1 MIRSMTG
8 FGEATA
14 NADGVHYFLE
24 LRSLNNKYFKTNIRL
39 PDDIQAL
46 EPEIETHLRKRL
58 TRGTLT
64 CVVKVSDTSASAA
77 MTVNHGALSSYI
89 EQVSQTPQIADGTV
103 RLQLGPLL
111 GLPGV
116 MQAPTDEESRLE
128 RSRGVLKT
136 LLDEA
141 IEHLVSMREREGVFL
156 VEDLMGHRAV
166 IADKLRVISDQA
178 PSAVEEYERR
188 LRQRV
193 ETMLQDAGVRV
204 EQVDLIR
211 EVAVYAEKSDI
222 SEEIARL
229 GGHLD
234 QYRDLLKNEDDRPVG
249 RTLDFLAQEM
259 LREANTIA
267 SKSAD
272 ATISKA
278 TVEIKGA
285 IDRIKEQV
293 QNVE

>member
-8 FGEATA
+8 FGEAA
-14 NADGVHYFLE
+14 VNAEGVHYFLE

-39 PDDIQAL
+39 PDELQAL
-46 EPEIETHLRKRL
+46 EPEIESHLRKRI
-58 TRGTLT
+58 TRGTIT

-77 MTVNHGALSSYI
+77 MSVNHDALARYI
-89 EQVSQTPQIADGTV
+89 EQVSLTPQVASGSV
-103 RLQLGPLL
+103 QLQLGPLL

-116 MQAPTDEESRLE
+116 LQPPTDEESRIE
-128 RSRGVLKT
+128 RARGVLRR

-141 IEHLVSMREREGVFL
+141 VDHLLSMREREGVFL

-166 IADKLRVISDQA
+166 IGDRLAVIAEQA

-188 LRQRV
+188 LRHRV
-193 ETMLQDAGVRV
+193 ETMLKDAGVTV

-222 SEEIARL
+222 SEEVARL
-229 GGHLD
+229 SGHLD
-234 QYRDLLKNEDDRPVG
+234 QYRDLLNNHDDRPVG

>member
-8 FGEATA
+8 FGEAA
-14 NADGVHYFLE
+14 VNEDGVHFFLE

-39 PDDIQAL
+39 PDELQAL
-46 EPEIETHLRKRL
+46 EPEIESHLRKSL
-58 TRGTLT
+58 TRGTIT

-77 MTVNHGALSSYI
+77 MSVNHDALSKYI
-89 EQVSQTPQIADGTV
+89 QEVSRTPEVSGGTV
-103 RLQLGPLL
+103 QLQLGPLL
-111 GLPGV
+111 SLPGV
-116 MQAPTDEESRLE
+116 LQPPTDEESQIE
-128 RSRGVLKT
+128 RARGVLKA

-141 IEHLVSMREREGVFL
+141 VAHLVSMREREGVFL
-156 VEDLMGHRAV
+156 VEDLMGHRDV
-166 IADKLRVISDQA
+166 IASRLEIISEQA
-178 PSAVEEYERR
+178 PSAVEEYEKR
-188 LRQRV
+188 LRHRV
-193 ETMLQDAGVRV
+193 ETMLRDAGATA
-204 EQVDLIR
+204 EPVDLIR

-229 GGHLD
+229 SGHLD
-234 QYRDLLKNEDDRPVG
+234 QYRDLLSGVEDRPVG

-259 LREANTIA
+259 LRAANPIA
-267 SKSAD
+267 RKSAD
-272 ATISKA
+272 APISKA

>member
-39 PDDIQAL
+39 PDELQAL
-46 EPEIETHLRKRL
+46 EPEIESHLRKRL
-58 TRGTLT
+58 TRGTIT

-77 MTVNHGALSSYI
+77 MTVNHAALSSYI
-89 EQVSQTPQIADGTV
+89 SQVRATPEIADGTV
-103 RLQLGPLL
+103 SVQLGPLL

-116 MQAPTDEESRLE
+116 LQAPTDEESRIE
-128 RSRGVLKT
+128 RARGVLKA

-141 IEHLVSMREREGVFL
+141 ADHLVSMREREGVFL
-156 VEDLMGHRAV
+156 VEDLMGHRGV
-166 IADKLRVISDQA
+166 ITDRLALVAEQA
-178 PSAVEEYERR
+178 PSAVEEYEKR
-188 LRQRV
+188 LRLRV
-193 ETMLQDAGVRV
+193 ETMMQDAGVRV
-204 EQVDLIR
+204 DQVDLVR

-222 SEEIARL
+222 SEEVARL
-229 GGHLD
+229 GGHMD
-234 QYRDLLKNEDDRPVG
+234 QYRDLLANDDDRPVG

>member
-8 FGEATA
+8 FGEAA
-14 NADGVHYFLE
+14 VNEDGVHFFLE

-39 PDDIQAL
+39 PDELQAL
-46 EPEIETHLRKRL
+46 EPEIESHLRKSL
-58 TRGTLT
+58 TRGTIT

-77 MTVNHGALSSYI
+77 MSVNHDALSKYI
-89 EQVSQTPQIADGTV
+89 QEVSRTPEVSGGTV
-103 RLQLGPLL
+103 QLQLGPLL
-111 GLPGV
+111 SLPGV
-116 MQAPTDEESRLE
+116 LQPPTDEESQIE
-128 RSRGVLKT
+128 RARGVLKA

-141 IEHLVSMREREGVFL
+141 VAHLVSMREREGVFL
-156 VEDLMGHRAV
+156 VEDLMGHRDV
-166 IADKLRVISDQA
+166 IASRLEIISEQA
-178 PSAVEEYERR
+178 PSAVEEYEKR
-188 LRQRV
+188 LRHRV
-193 ETMLQDAGVRV
+193 ETMLRDAGATA
-204 EQVDLIR
+204 EPVDLIR

-229 GGHLD
+229 SGHLD
-234 QYRDLLKNEDDRPVG
+234 QYRDLLSGVEDRPVG